1 MEQWDNQSYYYSIV
15 SLFHCHWTMQTKHNS
30 DSIIFGG
37 GCFWCMEAV
46 FQMLRGVSSVTSGY
60 TGGEKPN
67 PSYQAV
73 SNGDTGHVEAIKI
86 EFDPAVVTLE
96 NLLAVFFSSH
106 DPTTPNRQGHDIG
119 PQYRSAIFYNS
130 PEQEAI
136 IRAYT
141 KNLTDDKTFVRPI
154 VTEIAPALPFYTAEE
169 YHQNYY
175 QNNREQGYC
184 MAVIDPKIAKLRKEY
199 THLLRQS

>member
-1 MEQWDNQSYYYSIV
+1 MS
-15 SLFHCHWTMQTKHNS
+15 SLQTN

-46 FQMLRGVSSVTSGY
+46 FQMLRGVNSVTSGY

-86 EFDPAVVTLE
+86 EFDPSVVTLE

-130 PEQEAI
+130 PEQEATV
-136 IRAYT
+136 RAYI
-141 KNLTDDKTFVRPI
+141 KKLTDEKTFARPI
-154 VTEIAPALPFYTAEE
+154 VTEIASAVPFYTAEG

-199 THLLRQS
+199 THLLKQS

>member
-1 MEQWDNQSYYYSIV
+1 
-15 SLFHCHWTMQTKHNS
+15 
-30 DSIIFGG
+30 
-37 GCFWCMEAV
+37 MEAV

-130 PEQEAI
+130 PEQEATV
-136 IRAYT
+136 RAYV
-141 KNLTDDKTFVRPI
+141 KKLTDDKTFARPI
-154 VTEIAPALPFYTAEE
+154 VTEIAPTVPFYTAEE

>member
-1 MEQWDNQSYYYSIV
+1 MYRVPLKLFCRSIFLSKKYMS
-15 SLFHCHWTMQTKHNS
+15 SLQTN

-46 FQMLRGVSSVTSGY
+46 FQMLRGVNSVTSGY

-86 EFDPAVVTLE
+86 EFDPSVVTLE

-130 PEQEAI
+130 PEQEATV
-136 IRAYT
+136 RAYI
-141 KNLTDDKTFVRPI
+141 KKLTDEKTFARPI
-154 VTEIAPALPFYTAEE
+154 VTEIASAVPFYTAEG

-199 THLLRQS
+199 THLLKQS